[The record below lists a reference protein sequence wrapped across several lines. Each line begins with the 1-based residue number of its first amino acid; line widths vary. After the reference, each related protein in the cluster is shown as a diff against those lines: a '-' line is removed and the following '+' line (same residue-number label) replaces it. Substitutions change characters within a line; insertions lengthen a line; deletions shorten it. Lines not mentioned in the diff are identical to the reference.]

1 MVLPT
6 PCVKQFSKAI
16 SFMDLA
22 FSIAWKIPK
31 AVANVKKHISK
42 NRATILQGLIK
53 KSFFN
58 WVYLLQIWIIT
69 RIET

>member
-42 NRATILQGLIK
+42 NRVTILQGLIK
-53 KSFFN
+53 KIFLQLGLSFTN
-58 WVYLLQIWIIT
+58 LDHYT
-69 RIET
+69 Y